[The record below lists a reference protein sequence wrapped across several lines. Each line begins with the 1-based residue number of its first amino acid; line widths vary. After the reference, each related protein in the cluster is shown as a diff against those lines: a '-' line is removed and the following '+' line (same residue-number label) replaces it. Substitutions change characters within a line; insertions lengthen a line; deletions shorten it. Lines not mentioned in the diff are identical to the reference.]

1 MADYSLT
8 FDTGLYDVTNM
19 GDPAPIPSGQ
29 NADGR
34 GGQFSLSAS
43 NNSVQLLTT
52 GTFGGSDVVGLLFNL
67 SADSTDAPVTA
78 RTMTSPDGTN
88 STIRLNADYVGE
100 TFALINAD
108 GLTVTYTAAAGTM
121 APVASG
127 ENLAVGPN
135 LRRLVQLGYR

>member
-1 MADYSLT
+1 MSDKV
-8 FDTGLYDVTNM
+8 FDTGLYNVTKM

-29 NADGR
+29 DAVGR

-67 SADSTDAPVTA
+67 DTGASGAPVTA
-78 RTMTSPDGTN
+78 RTMTSPDGSN
-88 STIRLNADYVGE
+88 STIRLHADYVGE

-135 LRRLVQLGYR
+135 LRRQVNLGYR

>member
-1 MADYSLT
+1 MSDKV
-8 FDTGLYDVTNM
+8 FDTGLYDVTKM
-19 GDPAPIPSGQ
+19 GNPAPIPSGQ
-29 NADGR
+29 DADGK

-52 GTFGGSDVVGLLFNL
+52 GTFGGSAVVGLLFNL
-67 SADSTDAPVTA
+67 SAAATDAPVTA
-78 RTMTSPDGTN
+78 RTLTSPGGSN
-88 STIRLNADYVGE
+88 STIRLHAAYIGE
-100 TFALINAD
+100 TFALINAA

-135 LRRLVQLGYR
+135 LRRQVHLGYR

>member
-1 MADYSLT
+1 MSDYV
-8 FDTGLYDVTNM
+8 FDTGLYDTTNM
-19 GDPAPIPSGQ
+19 GDPAPLPSGQ

-67 SADSTDAPVTA
+67 SAAATDAPATA
-78 RTMTSPDGTN
+78 RTMTSPDGDD
-88 STIRLNADYVGE
+88 STIRLHSSYIGQ
-100 TFALINAD
+100 TFALINTD

-127 ENLAVGPN
+127 YNLAVGPN
-135 LRRLVQLGYR
+135 MRRLVALGYR

>member
-1 MADYSLT
+1 MSDKV

-19 GDPAPIPSGQ
+19 GDPAPLPSGQ
-29 NADGR
+29 DANGR

-52 GTFGGSDVVGLLFNL
+52 GTFGGSAVTGLLFNL
-67 SADSTDAPVTA
+67 SAAATSAPATA
-78 RTMTSPDGTN
+78 RALTSPDGTN
-88 STIRLNADYVGE
+88 STIRLHAAYEGE
-100 TFALINAD
+100 TFALINAN
-108 GLTVTYTAAAGTM
+108 GLTVTYVAATGTM

-135 LRRLVQLGYR
+135 LRRQVHLGFR

>member
-1 MADYSLT
+1 MADYTLA
-8 FDTGLYDVTNM
+8 FDTGLYDTTNM

-29 NADGR
+29 DADGR

-52 GTFGGSDVVGLLFNL
+52 GTINGKDVVGLLFNL
-67 SADSTDAPVTA
+67 SAAATSAPVTA

-88 STIRLNADYVGE
+88 STIRLHASYIGE
-100 TFALINAD
+100 TFALINTD

-127 ENLAVGPN
+127 QNLAVGPN
-135 LRRLVQLGYR
+135 LRRQVNLGYR

>member
-1 MADYSLT
+1 MSDYV
-8 FDTGLYDVTNM
+8 FDTGLYDTTNM
-19 GDPAPIPSGQ
+19 GDPAPLPSGQ

-43 NNSVQLLTT
+43 NNSVQLVTT
-52 GTFGGSDVVGLLFNL
+52 GSFGGSDVVGLLFNL
-67 SADSTDAPVTA
+67 SAAATNAVATA
-78 RTMTSPDGTN
+78 RTMTSPDGDN
-88 STIRLNADYVGE
+88 STIRLHGSYIGQ

-127 ENLAVGPN
+127 YNLAVGPN
-135 LRRLVQLGYR
+135 MRRLVALGYR

>member
-1 MADYSLT
+1 MSDYV
-8 FDTGLYDVTNM
+8 FDTGLYDTTNM
-19 GDPAPIPSGQ
+19 GDPAPLPSGQ
-29 NADGR
+29 DAVGR

-67 SADSTDAPVTA
+67 SAAATNAPATA
-78 RTMTSPDGTN
+78 RALTSPDGTN
-88 STIRLNADYVGE
+88 STIRVNAAYYGE

-108 GLTVTYTAAAGTM
+108 GLTVTYTAAGGTM

-127 ENLAVGPN
+127 YNLAVGPN
-135 LRRLVQLGYR
+135 MRRLVALGYR